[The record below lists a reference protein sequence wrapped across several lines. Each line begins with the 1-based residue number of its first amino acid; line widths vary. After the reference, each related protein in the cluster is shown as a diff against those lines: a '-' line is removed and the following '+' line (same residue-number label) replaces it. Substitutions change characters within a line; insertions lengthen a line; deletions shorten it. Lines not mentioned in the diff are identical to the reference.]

1 MEKSGLEIPQALT
14 GRVAQQCAGPVPES
28 CALICAA
35 LRESYGPALQ
45 GILFYGSCARGEDME
60 DGIADI
66 FVIVGGYRNV
76 YDKRHL
82 AYLNA
87 RLPPN
92 VFYREIRANG
102 AVIRVKLAMISQADF
117 TGGILHWF
125 HSYLW
130 GRFAQP
136 VRILYARDEAVRA
149 EFHRLLAQAVLTL
162 LRTTIPALQ
171 DKLNDAETVWTR
183 ALSLSYSAE
192 YRPESEAKAAELV
205 RHHLADYSGLLDA
218 SLPALG
224 DILSREGANSYLRL
238 CGAEAGRK
246 TLLDWRRRRRLGRIL
261 SVLRLMKAV
270 LTFTNSVDY
279 AAWKISRHSGV
290 EIEVTPRLRR
300 YPILFGWRV
309 FLKLVKQGIL
319 R

>member
-1 MEKSGLEIPQALT
+1 MAPEEIPRALVE
-14 GRVAQQCAGPVPES
+14 RVAQQCAGPAAES
-28 CALICAA
+28 CVLVCEAI
-35 LRESYGPALQ
+35 RETYGAALQ
-45 GILFYGSCARGEDME
+45 GVLFYGSCARGEAME

-66 FVIVGGYRNV
+66 FVIVDDYRNV
-76 YDKRHL
+76 YDRRYL

-92 VFYREIRANG
+92 VFYREIPGGG
-102 AVIRVKLAMISQADF
+102 AVIRVKLALISLADF
-117 TGGILHWF
+117 TGGILRWF

-149 EFHRLLAQAVLTL
+149 EFHALLAQAVLVL
-162 LRTTIPALQ
+162 LRRTIPALP
-171 DKLNDAETVWTR
+171 DKPCDAASIWTG

-192 YRPESEAKAAELV
+192 FRPEPESRAADLV
-205 RHHLADYSGLLDA
+205 RADPAGYTALLEA
-218 SLPALG
+218 SLPALDG
-224 DILSREGANSYLRL
+224 ILRREGDDSYLRL
-238 CGAEAGRK
+238 PGAAARK
-246 TLLDWRRRRRLGRIL
+246 ETLRHWRRRRVLGRIL
-261 SVLRLMKAV
+261 SVLRLAKAV

-279 AAWKISRHSGV
+279 AAWKIGRHTGI

-300 YPILFGWRV
+300 YPLLFGWRV
-309 FLKLVKQGIL
+309 FLKLLKQGVL